1 MRAILFKILLIIG
14 LPTAILA
21 NDTSIFQYRK
31 TNELETSGRIEH
43 LNINASTN
51 TYTSNENTKDLSG
64 SVKFTMYGGGGGS
77 AVLNYTQ
84 GYFNIDNLIH
94 NNSLLYAKNNLNIN
108 TSNDTTIQGANLRAN
123 NIANIKVGNNLSL
136 ISQRDSYSSTHKS
149 TNIGAGIGISGEKS
163 QSNNPNPYAISNNM
177 INYDNSKLSNINSNF
192 SQSNS
197 NTITKQ
203 TNLSSITANELN
215 INTKNN
221 THLKGSLIAAGYYKD
236 NTKNSNNNL
245 VFIDNKNLNLTTN
258 TLTYENLSNTSYTK
272 DSSLSVGLNYAIK
285 ESIVAKE
292 NKANDTKQINQIDNQ
307 ANTTTKQTNQDINS
321 KISSLNYSNN
331 RNLSYNHSKTLA
343 TIGQGNLIVAN
354 TNISNL
360 NKDEL
365 ENLQSTNTNLSNSDN
380 LTRLNRDTT
389 KTNKDLYN
397 TSISSNVDATLDTR
411 LLTENGREEIKRDY
425 EDSLTIV
432 DAITQ
437 IVTTNR
443 AKSSDFFKEN
453 IKAYNTLQGVRE
465 FIDSNEAIREYLSSN
480 DTNIQDKEIFTK
492 IITNSVMSNL
502 GYIPANT
509 KLIYTDE
516 KGYDNKDI
524 QGYYSL
530 QTDTSYI
537 NLKNIFS
544 TKDIIKVIAHETSRA
559 IDAKSNINI
568 TTNRDDNTKYASNF
582 ANYTTRYFSDSL
594 NKYNKEFIAISPISN
609 SIYKDNPYI
618 ISNNSEFVT
627 LDKDMGDNLS
637 IFIHGTWSSPK
648 DADPEFIE
656 ALSTTFKEPIYQFE
670 WSGENNKKARASGAI
685 KLTEFVENY
694 KFKEGEPL
702 NLVMHSHGGNV
713 GKDFTQ
719 FYEGDKK
726 IDNFIMLGTPV
737 RDDYF
742 INYDNFTENAN
753 ILNVYDSS
761 DVVQVFGGIYNY
773 KSYLLNKYSFGYISK
788 ITNGAKN
795 IKIETPNN
803 HWYDG
808 LIGDHTNM
816 DSKPVWE
823 QIKNEIR

>member
-1 MRAILFKILLIIG
+1 MFAINIL
-14 LPTAILA
+14 
-21 NDTSIFQYRK
+21 
-31 TNELETSGRIEH
+31 
-43 LNINASTN
+43 
-51 TYTSNENTKDLSG
+51 
-64 SVKFTMYGGGGGS
+64 
-77 AVLNYTQ
+77 
-84 GYFNIDNLIH
+84 
-94 NNSLLYAKNNLNIN
+94 
-108 TSNDTTIQGANLRAN
+108 
-123 NIANIKVGNNLSL
+123 
-136 ISQRDSYSSTHKS
+136 
-149 TNIGAGIGISGEKS
+149 
-163 QSNNPNPYAISNNM
+163 
-177 INYDNSKLSNINSNF
+177 
-192 SQSNS
+192 
-197 NTITKQ
+197 
-203 TNLSSITANELN
+203 
-215 INTKNN
+215 
-221 THLKGSLIAAGYYKD
+221 
-236 NTKNSNNNL
+236 
-245 VFIDNKNLNLTTN
+245 
-258 TLTYENLSNTSYTK
+258 
-272 DSSLSVGLNYAIK
+272 
-285 ESIVAKE
+285 
-292 NKANDTKQINQIDNQ
+292 
-307 ANTTTKQTNQDINS
+307 
-321 KISSLNYSNN
+321 
-331 RNLSYNHSKTLA
+331 
-343 TIGQGNLIVAN
+343 
-354 TNISNL
+354 
-360 NKDEL
+360 
-365 ENLQSTNTNLSNSDN
+365 
-380 LTRLNRDTT
+380 
-389 KTNKDLYN
+389 NKDLYN
-397 TSISSNVDATLDTR
+397 TSISSNVEAILDTR

-425 EDSLTIV
+425 EDSLTIA

-437 IVTTNR
+437 IVTTHR
-443 AKSSDFFKEN
+443 AKFSDFFKEN
-453 IKAYNTLQGVRE
+453 IKTYNTLQGVRE
-465 FIDSNEAIREYLSSN
+465 LIDNNEVIREYLSSN

-492 IITNSVMSNL
+492 IIINSVMSNL
-502 GYIPANT
+502 GYIPTNA

-559 IDAKSNINI
+559 IDTKNNMDI

-618 ISNNSEFVT
+618 ISNNSEFVM

-648 DADPEFIE
+648 DADPKFIE
-656 ALSTTFKEPIYQFE
+656 ALSTTFKEPIYQFK
-670 WSGENNKKARASGAI
+670 WSGENHKKARARGAI

-694 KFKEGEPL
+694 KFKEGEAL

-761 DVVQVFGGIYNY
+761 DIVQVGGKFEFKNYTINIYMGDGWH
-773 KSYLLNKYSFGYISK
+773 KIDDSK
-788 ITNGAKN
+788 INN

-803 HWYDG
+803 RWYDG